1 MSKFLLAMGGVVLS
15 SLIIFISLSLYNK
28 FLLKKPS
35 VKNLEHQSN
44 SLSTPKNLK
53 EAISSFLEKTR

>member
-1 MSKFLLAMGGVVLS
+1 MSKFLLAMGGVVIS
-15 SLIIFISLSLYNK
+15 SLIIFVGLSLYNK
-28 FLLKKPS
+28 FLLKKTTGID
-35 VKNLEHQSN
+35 KEIQGN